1 MDNLLFT
8 FTQKNISEFLVEQQ
22 VKRNEQRAK
31 NNEQRAKRN
40 EQRAKIFTSYVL
52 YQYVCVRIKFVD
64 FY

>member
-8 FTQKNISEFLVEQQ
+8 FTQKNISEFLAEQQ
-22 VKRNEQRAK
+22 VKR
-31 NNEQRAKRN
+31 NEQRAKRN

-52 YQYVCVRIKFVD
+52 YQYVCVRTKFVD